1 VLDVLVGGVTPNK
14 QVVLVRATEGGE
26 PVTGEFRIHNALE
39 DLGAGA
45 RALRET
51 IVVKQ
56 FIFPPELEVFA
67 VRLGDGDLIVSR
79 LEVHESKN
87 LGVLGTVQEVFC
99 EGEEIGILFDGF
111 IEAAKICD
119 KAGGAPRAIL
129 VLLGR
134 EVVVGGVLVGCG
146 GGFGDDAGGEKLVAV
161 FILDLPLGFAEAAG
175 KLKNAIG
182 VFEGDGSR
190 SLRAA
195 VAREVTA
202 IASEDVLS
210 ADEHLAK
217 AR

>member
-1 VLDVLVGGVTPNK
+1 MLDVLVGGVTPNK

-67 VRLGDGDLIVSR
+67 VRLGDGDLIVAR
-79 LEVHESKN
+79 LEVHESEN

-119 KAGGAPRAIL
+119 EVGGAPRAIL

-134 EVVVGGVLVGCG
+134 EMVVGSILVGCG
-146 GGFGDDAGGEKLVAV
+146 GGGDLAMM
-161 FILDLPLGFAEAAG
+161 PAARSSSQCS
-175 KLKNAIG
+175 
-182 VFEGDGSR
+182 FWTSR
-190 SLRAA
+190 WASLRRRGSSKMRL
-195 VAREVTA
+195 VCLRVTEA
-202 IASEDVLS
+202 GPSGPL
-210 ADEHLAK
+210 
-217 AR
+217 